1 VNFLMIMILTI
12 CAIALTIDTILK
24 FLKIN
29 NEINEYKKI
38 DKEMKSNWKRT
49 KAKILSLGINVD
61 YDFPELEPDLNDI
74 EEKDIELVKN
84 TFFDKQRERMI
95 VKDLYDGI
103 LISYGYVYD
112 EKKYKGRDVGLL
124 KEESDLSLIYKLNK
138 GDIVS
143 LWVNP
148 KDPFESF
155 LRCSSEKSFLRQKI
169 YQSKQLLPVFS
180 LSVFLWF
187 LSVLSIFN

>member
-1 VNFLMIMILTI
+1 MILTI

>member
-1 VNFLMIMILTI
+1 MNFLMIMILTS
-12 CAIALTIDTILK
+12 CAIALTIDTVLK

-61 YDFPELEPDLNDI
+61 YDFPELEPDLNHID
-74 EEKDIELVKN
+74 EKDIELVKN

-112 EKKYKGRDVGLL
+112 EKKYRGRDVGLL

-187 LSVLSIFN
+187 LSVLSVFN

>member
-1 VNFLMIMILTI
+1 MNFLMIMILTI